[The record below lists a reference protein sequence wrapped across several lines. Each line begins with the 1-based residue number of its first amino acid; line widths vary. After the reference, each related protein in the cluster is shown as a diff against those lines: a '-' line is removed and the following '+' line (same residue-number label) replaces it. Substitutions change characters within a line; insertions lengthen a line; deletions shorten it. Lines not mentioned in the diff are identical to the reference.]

1 MVRGSPCAMMGRLS
15 VFPAWFEMTDA
26 IRLGIRFGMA
36 ATAVS
41 ACVSILVTKSIVMAN
56 ISAEGTRYRSGDS
69 ACLRLHE
76 AG

>member
-1 MVRGSPCAMMGRLS
+1 
-15 VFPAWFEMTDA
+15 
-26 IRLGIRFGMA
+26 MA